1 VSDTARDQLERG
13 LERLGFAE
21 PQRLAG
27 RLTEF
32 SELLLAANRET
43 NLVGAKSF
51 DELVGP
57 HLLDSLAPLAGQP
70 LEGPVFD
77 VGSGAGLPGIP
88 AALAWPDRPFIL
100 LEPRAKRAK
109 FLAGAVEALHL
120 ENAQVRQLSAASA
133 AAGAGLARQAGTLLV
148 RALAKPDVALAASLP
163 LLAAKGRLFLYT
175 GRQARPTDGEM
186 RIIRDGGGW
195 LVEARQVEVPYL
207 DAQRHIWIVTRPP
220 G

>member
-1 VSDTARDQLERG
+1 VTDTASDRLEHG
-13 LERLGFAE
+13 LELLGFAE
-21 PQRLAG
+21 PHRLAG

-57 HLLDSLAPLAGQP
+57 HLLDSLAPIAGQP
-70 LEGPVFD
+70 LDGPVFD

-88 AALAWPDRPFIL
+88 AALAWPERRFVL

-109 FLAGAVEALHL
+109 FLKGAVEALRL
-120 ENAQVRQLSAASA
+120 ENAEVKQLSAASA
-133 AAGAGLARQAGTLLV
+133 AGSGLATQAGTLLV

-163 LLAAKGRLFLYT
+163 LLAPGGRLFLYT
-175 GRQARPTDGEM
+175 GRQARPTGGEM
-186 RIIRDGGGW
+186 RIIRNGGGW
-195 LVEARQVEVPYL
+195 LVEARRVEVPYL

>member
-1 VSDTARDQLERG
+1 MNDAARERLERG
-13 LERLGFAE
+13 LEQLGFAE

-43 NLVGAKSF
+43 NLVGAKSL

-57 HLLDSLAPLAGQP
+57 HLLDSLAPLAGQT

-88 AALAWPDRPFIL
+88 AALAWPAQPFVL

-109 FLAGAVEALHL
+109 FLAGAVEALRL
-120 ENAQVRQLSAASA
+120 QNAEVKQLSASSA
-133 AAGAGLARQAGTLLV
+133 AAAGLAKQAGTLLV
-148 RALAKPDVALAASLP
+148 RALAKPAVALAASLP
-163 LLAAKGRLFLYT
+163 LLAPGGRLFLYT

-195 LVEARQVEVPYL
+195 LVEARHVEVPYL

>member
-1 VSDTARDQLERG
+1 VSDTARDRLERG
-13 LERLGFAE
+13 LEQLGFAD

-51 DELVGP
+51 DDLVGP

-70 LEGPVFD
+70 LEGPIFD

-88 AALAWPDRPFIL
+88 AALAWPGRRFIL

-109 FLAGAVEALHL
+109 FLAGAVVALRL
-120 ENAQVRQLSAASA
+120 ENVEVRQLSAASA
-133 AAGAGLARQAGTLLV
+133 AGAGLATQAGTLLV

-163 LLAAKGRLFLYT
+163 LLAAKGHLFLYT
-175 GRQARPTDGEM
+175 GRQARPTDREM
-186 RIIRDGGGW
+186 RVIRDGGGW